1 MLHHLT
7 TPLASGQIA
16 TLAAGDE
23 ILLTG
28 RCYTARDAAHKRLI
42 ELIDAGKSLPADLNG
57 HFLYYTGPTPPK
69 PGIPIGSA
77 GPTTSSRMD
86 RYTPQLLE
94 STGLAG
100 LIGKG
105 DRSVAVVDSLIKNQ
119 CVYCAATGGA
129 GALLAQCIRKARVV
143 CYEDLGAEAIYELE
157 LADFPLLVA
166 IDTKG
171 NNQYTRGPST
181 YRDRV

>member
-7 TPLASGQIA
+7 TPLAPGQVTA
-16 TLAAGDE
+16 LAAGDE
-23 ILLTG
+23 ILLNG

-42 ELIDAGKSLPADLNG
+42 ERIDAGKPLPVNLRG

-69 PGIPIGSA
+69 PGMPIGSA

-86 RYTPQLLE
+86 RYTPQLIE
-94 STGLAG
+94 STGLVG

-105 DRSVAVVDSLIKNQ
+105 NRSIAVVNALIKNQ

-129 GALLAQCIRKARVV
+129 GALLAQCIQKARVI

-157 LADFPLLVA
+157 LVDFPLLVA

-171 NNQYTRGPST
+171 NNRYTLGPST